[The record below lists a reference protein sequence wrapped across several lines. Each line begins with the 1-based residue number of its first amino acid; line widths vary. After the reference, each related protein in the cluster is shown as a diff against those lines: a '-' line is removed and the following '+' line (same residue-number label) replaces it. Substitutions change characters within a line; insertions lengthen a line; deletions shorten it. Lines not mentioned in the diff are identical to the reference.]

1 MLNLAIGIILDA
13 FEGEG
18 QEDGSMLSEE
28 NLSKFVEDWSNFD
41 QDADY
46 NIKLSQLH
54 DFFQLLDP
62 PMGFGEDVVATDEQ
76 LLHMILSLDL
86 VIRESNVTPELGDI
100 KFDIQDVAQALGRRV
115 CKLDAERKR
124 DEIESEKPI
133 VLEAEGE
140 VPPHMKGIS
149 HSPATD
155 VIRTYWELTYGV
167 VSGAAATSGGA
178 AAPPPVAP
186 APAPPVE
193 PEA

>member
-1 MLNLAIGIILDA
+1 
-13 FEGEG
+13 
-18 QEDGSMLSEE
+18 MLSEE

-100 KFDIQDVAQALGRRV
+100 GFVFYRR
-115 CKLDAERKR
+115 K
-124 DEIESEKPI
+124 
-133 VLEAEGE
+133 
-140 VPPHMKGIS
+140 H
-149 HSPATD
+149 
-155 VIRTYWELTYGV
+155 
-167 VSGAAATSGGA
+167 
-178 AAPPPVAP
+178 
-186 APAPPVE
+186 PVE
-193 PEA
+193 PPGQLDPLFQ